1 MRNLGGIEVGFAV
14 VMAVVI
20 LAVAIYTVVKLRR
33 QVGKRS
39 SEEKAKKDG
48 LKKNKF

>member
-1 MRNLGGIEVGFAV
+1 MRNLGVNEVGFAV

-33 QVGKRS
+33 QVGERS
-39 SEEKAKKDG
+39 SEEKAKREA
-48 LKKNKF
+48 LKKNNL